1 MNNRVGSVKK
11 VLKPTPKYRIYGYGI
26 PYYSALRKIRL
37 VNVCRRVL
45 EEDCYFCKLRFKHNE
60 QQE

>member
-11 VLKPTPKYRIYGYGI
+11 VLKPTPKYRISGCGI

-37 VNVCRRVL
+37 VNVCRECVGGGL
-45 EEDCYFCKLRFKHNE
+45 LFL
-60 QQE
+60 